1 MSKLESAFATNFA
14 PLGADAACELEIEHI
29 TKATKRVDGKTNA
42 PCIPPF
48 NTNDQDTLQ
57 ITIPDVYSHYEIM
70 VATDKRGVILRSTIE
85 QSPTPHNVHDV
96 ELKAEDKH
104 AFVNV
109 RIYHPER
116 RDVVRFVDLKKCA
129 PSNKYQGVLD
139 LLQLV
144 ESKLQTKPQF
154 SHVFQS

>member
-14 PLGADAACELEIEHI
+14 PLGADAACELQIEHI
-29 TKATKRVDGKTNA
+29 TKATQRVGKANLGIH
-42 PCIPPF
+42 PL

-85 QSPTPHNVHDV
+85 QSPTPHNVYDV

-116 RDVVRFVDLKKCA
+116 RDVVRFVDLKKNA
-129 PSNKYQGVLD
+129 PPNKYQGVLD

-144 ESKLQTKPQF
+144 EGKLQTKPNF
-154 SHVFQS
+154 STVFHQS